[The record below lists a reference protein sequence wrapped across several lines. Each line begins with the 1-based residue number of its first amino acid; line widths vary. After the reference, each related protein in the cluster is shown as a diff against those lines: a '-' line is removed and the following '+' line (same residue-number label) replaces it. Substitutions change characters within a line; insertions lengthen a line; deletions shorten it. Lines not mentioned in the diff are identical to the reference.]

1 MPTSIHVKVDI
12 TQSRQEEQGSEG
24 IRWKIKLWIKGKEV
38 MFLGSLWE
46 TLSPLSSQQLQV

>member
-24 IRWKIKLWIKGKEV
+24 IRWKIKLWIKGKEA
-38 MFLGSLWE
+38 MFLASFWE